1 MKLCFR
7 SLAWLFLLWI
17 SPACFGQ
24 VITIRVINGKN
35 GQPLVKQP
43 ISIALEY
50 RQSEPKPAKYDAHL
64 SLETDA
70 NGSVQ
75 VSLPNPAPV
84 HLSVGAH
91 LTSEY
96 WHCICSTPP
105 SVITKEILQEGIVV
119 GGGLGSFEDS
129 RKVAPG
135 ELLFVAR
142 PFTFFE
148 RIFYPLL
155 KG

>member
-1 MKLCFR
+1 MKLYFR

-17 SPACFGQ
+17 SPACFGR

-50 RQSEPKPAKYDAHL
+50 RQSEPKPAKY
-64 SLETDA
+64 
-70 NGSVQ
+70 
-75 VSLPNPAPV
+75 
-84 HLSVGAH
+84 
-91 LTSEY
+91 
-96 WHCICSTPP
+96 
-105 SVITKEILQEGIVV
+105 
-119 GGGLGSFEDS
+119 GGPGSFGDS

-135 ELLFVAR
+135 ELLFGAR